1 MPEALPV
8 GGERDE
14 EESRVHSDIEPSVV
28 KVLDARVKEIGRR
41 QVVAVVTSGSHFV
54 DSEDAVNER
63 GTVESNSRQQHQR
76 SC

>member
-1 MPEALPV
+1 MPEALPI

-28 KVLDARVKEIGRR
+28 KVLDACVKEIGRR
-41 QVVAVVTSGSHFV
+41 QVVAVVAGSPFV

-63 GTVESNSRQQHQR
+63 GAVESNSRQQHQR

>member
-28 KVLDARVKEIGRR
+28 EVLDARVEEIGRR
-41 QVVAVVTSGSHFV
+41 QVVAVVAGSQFV